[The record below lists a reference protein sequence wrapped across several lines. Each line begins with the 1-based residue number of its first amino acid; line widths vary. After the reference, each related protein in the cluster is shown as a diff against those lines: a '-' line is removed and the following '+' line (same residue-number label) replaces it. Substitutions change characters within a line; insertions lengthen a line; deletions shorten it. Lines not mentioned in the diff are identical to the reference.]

1 MRLFSNALYVA
12 DEQLDRAALARAFRL
27 ARQHQAQLTIIDV
40 IPEPSHS
47 EVVAFGEGG
56 KYELIARLQAARADR
71 LRELIVELENGEHVS
86 ISQRVGRRYLET
98 IKAAI
103 AQGFDLVIK
112 LAAKPA
118 WLDRVFSSDDMHLLR
133 KCPCPVYLMHPDT
146 PEKPRVL
153 AAIDLD
159 PDDEPDQRDTFNQRI
174 LDFAAATAA
183 FEDAELHIAHAWESP
198 VAGFAALWADM
209 PDEAE
214 QRYSEGEYALRKD
227 LMDATVSRLRQ
238 SVADETFEFLDP
250 QSRLLQGRPEVRIP
264 ELAHQL
270 DVSVVV
276 MGTVARSGIPG
287 LIIGNTA
294 EDILQQLRCS
304 ILAIKPEG
312 FESPVRITS

>member
-12 DEQLDRAALARAFRL
+12 DEQLEREALARAFEL
-27 ARQHQAQLTIIDV
+27 VRQHQAQLTIIDV

-47 EVVAFGEGG
+47 ETAAFGEGG
-56 KYELIARLQAARADR
+56 KYELAGRLQAARAAK
-71 LRELIVELENGEHVS
+71 LRELIVEFEGGEQ
-86 ISQRVGRRYLET
+86 IAIIQRVGRRYLEA
-98 IKAAI
+98 IKVAI

-112 LAAKPA
+112 LAERPA
-118 WLDRVFSSDDMHLLR
+118 WLGRLFTSDDMHLLR
-133 KCPCPVYLMHPDT
+133 KCPCPVYLMHRDT
-146 PEKPRVL
+146 PEQPRVL

-159 PDDEPDQRDTFNQRI
+159 PDDEPDKRDAINQRI

-198 VAGFAALWADM
+198 VAGFAALWTDM

-214 QRYSEGEYALRKD
+214 QRYSDGEYALRKD
-227 LMDATVSRLRQ
+227 LMDAAVSRLRC
-238 SVADETFEFLDP
+238 SVPDETYEFLAP
-250 QSRLLQGRPEVRIP
+250 QSRLLQGRAEVRIP
-264 ELAHQL
+264 EVAQQL
-270 DVSVVV
+270 DASVVV

-312 FESPVRITS
+312 FESPVRIAD